1 MLHTHC
7 LVVLKVEFEG
17 HAKQFEDEAPE
28 HVKQVEWHKAH
39 WVPVQ

>member
-1 MLHTHC
+1 MLQAHLLLTSKSAF
-7 LVVLKVEFEG
+7 VG
-17 HAKQFEDEAPE
+17 HDKQFEDEEPE